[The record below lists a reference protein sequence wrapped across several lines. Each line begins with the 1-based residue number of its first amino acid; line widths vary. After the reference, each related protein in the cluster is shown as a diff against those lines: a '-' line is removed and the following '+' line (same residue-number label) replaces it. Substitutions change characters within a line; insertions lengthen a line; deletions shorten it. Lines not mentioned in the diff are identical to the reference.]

1 MSSAQQN
8 PLKRRRAGSTVRR
21 THQLSHIQ
29 SLPAATEP
37 AAQDE
42 AFVQAQL
49 LRSICTALTVVGYD
63 TVKPS
68 ALEMFRAEVEEYMIN
83 FLTTVKDSMTASRR
97 TTAIPQDFIFALAEA
112 GLESHHL
119 DPHLNLRLPDDIANP
134 TIAPPRPNEAPP
146 PDLAPMLGQE
156 LATPATQQYGYIPS
170 HFPPLPSRHVWQSTA
185 LFTQREQ
192 DPRRIRERATDEGV
206 QAEHALRKLTT
217 ANKARLRQPTV
228 DKAKDKLWQDTISD
242 LLDDDDDE
250 SGPTRQDADGD
261 IRLDG
266 YMEDHGSDKTPSMAD
281 LIRGGGALMVNH
293 DRNHWR
299 RGRGA
304 VHT

>member
-1 MSSAQQN
+1 MSSAPQN
-8 PLKRRRAGSTVRR
+8 PLKRQRARSTVKR

-29 SLPAATEP
+29 QLPPATEP
-37 AAQDE
+37 APQDE

-49 LRSICTALTVVGYD
+49 LRSICTALTIVGYES
-63 TVKPS
+63 VKPS
-68 ALEMFRAEVEEYMIN
+68 ALEMFRAEVDEYMTN
-83 FLTTVKDSMTASRR
+83 FLSTVKDSMRASRR

-119 DPHLNLRLPDDIANP
+119 DPHLDLGLPDDIANP
-134 TIAPPRPNEAPP
+134 TILPPRPDEAPP
-146 PDLAPMLGQE
+146 PELAPMLGPE
-156 LATPATQQYGYIPS
+156 LVTPAAQQYAYIPS
-170 HFPPLPSRHVWQSTA
+170 HFPPLPSRHAWQSTA

-217 ANKARLRQPTV
+217 ANKARSRQPIV
-228 DKAKDKLWQDTISD
+228 DKAKDMLWQETISD
-242 LLDDDDDE
+242 LQEGDDE
-250 SGPTRQDADGD
+250 LLPTTQDADGD

-266 YMEDHGSDKTPSMAD
+266 FSNDYGSDKAASMAD
-281 LIRGGGALMVNH
+281 LIRGGGGLMVNH

-304 VHT
+304 VHI

>member
-1 MSSAQQN
+1 M
-8 PLKRRRAGSTVRR
+8 
-21 THQLSHIQ
+21 
-29 SLPAATEP
+29 
-37 AAQDE
+37 
-42 AFVQAQL
+42 
-49 LRSICTALTVVGYD
+49 
-63 TVKPS
+63 
-68 ALEMFRAEVEEYMIN
+68 MN
-83 FLTTVKDSMTASRR
+83 FLSTVKDSMTASRR
-97 TTAIPQDFIFALAEA
+97 ITPIPQDFIFALAEA

-119 DPHLNLRLPDDIANP
+119 EPHLDLAL
-134 TIAPPRPNEAPP
+134 P
-146 PDLAPMLGQE
+146 PDLAPMLGHE

-170 HFPPLPSRHVWQSTA
+170 HFPPLPSRHAWQSTA

-242 LLDDDDDE
+242 LLDDDDHPL
-250 SGPTRQDADGD
+250 STKQDADGD

-266 YMEDHGSDKTPSMAD
+266 YSEDPGSDKVAAMAD
-281 LIRGGGALMVNH
+281 LVRGGGGLMVNH

-304 VHT
+304 VHI